1 MSSFKVEFAFDS
13 FPELEEFLSNLPGKK
28 APVVEKVSEKTPRVA
43 KGPKPEPIVAEEK
56 APVAEPEPE
65 KRAEPEVTY
74 DFVAKAT
81 KDTVGNKNIGRE
93 KVIALLKTFGVETA
107 KALKPEDWAAY
118 VKGCGALMK
127 AAKEEELA

>member
-1 MSSFKVEFAFDS
+1 MSAFKVEFAFDS
-13 FPELEEFLSNLPGKK
+13 FPELEEFLSIISNKK
-28 APVVEKVSEKTPRVA
+28 TPVVEKVSEKTPRVA
-43 KGPKPEPIVAEEK
+43 KGPKPEPIIAEEK

-65 KRAEPEVTY
+65 NKEPAVTY
-74 DFVAKAT
+74 DFVSRAT
-81 KDTVGNKNIGRE
+81 TDAVGNKNIGRE